1 MLPLLLILEPGKQG
15 KYMNLLDQQGQMLM
29 PTSMPSLLMAVNL
42 KHLYRNNIDM
52 DMVRYGISWLS
63 IQSMVRRA
71 LLSFI
76 DLISGVQ
83 RTQWVSDFRPSMI
96 YYPGVTFSWC
106 LGGVTLLIDG
116 IGCADSIGGETAS

>member
-15 KYMNLLDQQGQMLM
+15 HLYMNLLDQQGQMPM

-42 KHLYRNNIDM
+42 KYLYLNNIDM

-71 LLSFI
+71 LFSFI
-76 DLISGVQ
+76 YLISGVQ
-83 RTQWVSDFRPSMI
+83 RKQWVSDFRSGMI
-96 YYPGVTFSWC
+96 DYPGVTFSWC
-106 LGGVTLLIDG
+106 VGCVTL
-116 IGCADSIGGETAS
+116 SIGRSHTC

>member
-1 MLPLLLILEPGKQG
+1 MPRMLPLLLILEPGKQG

-71 LLSFI
+71 LL
-76 DLISGVQ
+76 
-83 RTQWVSDFRPSMI
+83 
-96 YYPGVTFSWC
+96 
-106 LGGVTLLIDG
+106 
-116 IGCADSIGGETAS
+116 